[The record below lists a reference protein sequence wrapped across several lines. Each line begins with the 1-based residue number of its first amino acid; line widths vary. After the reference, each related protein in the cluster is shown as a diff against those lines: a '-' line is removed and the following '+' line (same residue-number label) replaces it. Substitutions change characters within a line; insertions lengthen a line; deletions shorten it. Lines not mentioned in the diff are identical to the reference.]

1 MLEAR
6 RHQRSRL
13 RKSAPTTDSSAAQEA
28 VRLCRDADALAAAGQ
43 TQEAERSYRA
53 ALALDPRLA
62 GAHNNLGNALRMLDR
77 VAEAVECYRA
87 ALANGLDHP
96 LVYYN
101 LGSALRHLDRTEEA
115 ERAFRR
121 ALALQPDYAEAWNN
135 RANLLRDLEW
145 LEDSAVGYRRAVA
158 LRPDWEDAHDNLQ
171 GALYLLHEQ
180 GQAAAAERLARLW
193 RRDHPDNP
201 LARHIGAAIAG
212 DDAEPRASDDYVRQT
227 FDLFA
232 AEFDSKLAELGYR
245 APALLAE
252 ALGRLGPAPD
262 GTLAVLDA
270 GCGTGLCAAALRP
283 YAATLTGVD
292 LSAGMLDLARD
303 RKLYDRLE
311 EAELGRFLA
320 GHPAAFDL
328 ILAADVLCYF
338 GVLDEVLAAAA
349 AALRP
354 GGLLAFTVER
364 LGAEADAPYRIA
376 PHGRYAHQ
384 ETYVRGV
391 LERAGLSVLQAGHD
405 TLRQESGEPV
415 AGLVVVA
422 VRPV

>member
-1 MLEAR
+1 MLETR
-6 RHQRSRL
+6 RPLRSRL
-13 RKSAPTTDSSAAQEA
+13 RKAAPSADASAGDA
-28 VRLCRDADALAAAGQ
+28 VRLCREADALAAAGR
-43 TQEAERSYRA
+43 TGEAERGYRA

-62 GAHNNLGNALRMLDR
+62 GAHNNLGNALRTLDR

-101 LGSALRHLDRTEEA
+101 LGSALRHLDRMSEA
-115 ERAFRR
+115 EQAFRR
-121 ALALQPDYAEAWNN
+121 ALALQPEYAEAWNN
-135 RANLLRDLEW
+135 RANLLRDLER
-145 LEDSAVGYRRAVA
+145 LEDSAVGYRRAVT

-180 GQAAAAERLARLW
+180 GQTAAAERLARLW

-212 DDAEPRASDDYVRQT
+212 DAAEPRASDDYVRQT

-252 ALGRLGPAPD
+252 ALGRLGPVPD
-262 GTLAVLDA
+262 RTLAVLDA

-292 LSAGMLDLARD
+292 LSAGMLDLARA

-311 EAELGRFLA
+311 EAELGHFLA
-320 GHPAAFDL
+320 DHPAAFDL

-364 LGAEADAPYRIA
+364 LDDAAGMPYRIA
-376 PHGRYAHQ
+376 PHGRYAHR
-384 ETYVRGV
+384 EEYVRGV
-391 LERAGLSVLQAGHD
+391 LERAGLSVRQAGHD

-415 AGLVVVA
+415 AGLVMVA
-422 VRPV
+422 VRPA